1 MKVKDF
7 FNLFKHTDFTMN
19 VHDDENHKK
28 VVPVKFKLEHFGSGS
43 YPLSYFTDTFV
54 FEIIT
59 EVECKLVSRIT
70 EFKSLSDISDEVLE
84 MELSEVVSM
93 RTGAYMSTSSSGNK
107 YFGNT
112 FGFRLKVRHIF

>member
-19 VHDDENHKK
+19 VRDDENHKK

-43 YPLSYFTDTFV
+43 YPMSYFKDTFV

-59 EVECKLVSRIT
+59 EVESKLVSHT
-70 EFKSLSDISDEVLE
+70 AEFKSLSDITDEVLE
-84 MELSEVVSM
+84 MELLEVVSM
-93 RTGAYMSTSSSGNK
+93 RTGAYISTSSSGNK
-107 YFGNT
+107 YFGNS
-112 FGFRLKVRHIF
+112 FGLKLKIENVS